1 MEGLKER
8 NPNIVRTHS
17 KRLDRMN
24 YKLVSAEPSK
34 DMLRSNSRRPG
45 TADASEGSKSA
56 KKVGL
61 DDEEMLFLARRC
73 LAEEQKSRPKPPA
86 VFSELVEPQAAHPVH
101 QAASLPQPP
110 EPIVQEITV
119 PAPAPAPQVLLV
131 SPVIPP
137 QSNAVP
143 VLAQIV
149 LDRPLIRHRPG
160 FLSVHR
166 LGAGLLVLKFGWVWM
181 SCGGYIAVDTAVC
194 SGDICMFILR
204 RLRKHASN
212 VGSRLQAA
220 ARESVKLFT
229 DYENG
234 TI

>member
-8 NPNIVRTHS
+8 HPNILRTHS

-24 YKLVSAEPSK
+24 YKLGSAAPSK
-34 DMLRSNSRRPG
+34 DMHRSNSRCPG
-45 TADASEGSKSA
+45 TTDASEGSKTE

-73 LAEEQKSRPKPPA
+73 LAEELKSRPKPPA
-86 VFSELVEPQAAHPVH
+86 VLSEIAEPQAPLQVP
-101 QAASLPQPP
+101 QAASLPHAPA
-110 EPIVQEITV
+110 PIVQEIT
-119 PAPAPAPQVLLV
+119 APAPQVVLV
-131 SPVIPP
+131 APVMPP
-137 QSNAVP
+137 QAAAAP
-143 VLAQIV
+143 LLAPIV

-181 SCGGYIAVDTAVC
+181 SCGGYIAADTAVC
-194 SGDICMFILR
+194 SGDICMLILR
-204 RLRKHASN
+204 RLREHASK

-220 ARESVKLFT
+220 ARQSVNLFT